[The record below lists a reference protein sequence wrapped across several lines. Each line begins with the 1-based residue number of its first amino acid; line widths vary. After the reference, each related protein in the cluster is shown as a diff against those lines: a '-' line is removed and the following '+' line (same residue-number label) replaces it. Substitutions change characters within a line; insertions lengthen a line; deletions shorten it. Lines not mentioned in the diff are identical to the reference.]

1 MKLAYISF
9 DTVPAP
15 KGSAT
20 HIQAFSKA
28 LAARFGSIQLV
39 TVSST
44 SQIQGPEERWP
55 GVWHTQIPALGS
67 NLISRVLHFR
77 ALLMIWLQDQ
87 VRDRRFDIIHFR
99 SIFEGFELCCQK
111 YDYSTRLIFE
121 VNGLPSIELKY
132 KYPAIVEDRI
142 LMHKIY
148 SQEQICLEVA
158 DQIITP
164 SSVTAGYLATRGI
177 PLPKIQVIPNGVDL
191 TLFTYAPNWQPQ
203 DFLQLA
209 YFGVFSSWQGLEH
222 AIRALASLQGEG
234 AVVLSLIG
242 PASRYQRQRIFRLAA
257 KLGVSRCL
265 KWLGSLSQ
273 LDLVKQLHQSDII
286 LAPLSLNDRNLLQG
300 CCPLK
305 ILEGMAV
312 GIPVISSHLP
322 VVQELG
328 ENGIHLW
335 LTKPGSVDAL
345 CAAVL
350 EIKKDPS
357 QGERI
362 RFQARQRIESHF
374 TWDYAGKQL
383 NDLYQS
389 LMNNFN

>member
-1 MKLAYISF
+1 MKLAYLSF

-15 KGSAT
+15 KGAAI
-20 HIQAFSKA
+20 HIQVFSQA
-28 LAARFGSIQLV
+28 LAAQFESIQLV

-44 SQIQGPEERWP
+44 SQIEGPEERWP
-55 GVWHTQIPALGS
+55 GVWHTQIPAVGS

-77 ALLMIWLQDQ
+77 TLLMLWLQEQ

-99 SIFEGFELCCQK
+99 SIFEGFELSCQK
-111 YDYSTRLIFE
+111 DHYASRLIFE

-142 LMHKIY
+142 LMQKIH
-148 SQEQICLEVA
+148 SQEQICLESA
-158 DQIITP
+158 DQVITP
-164 SSVTAGYLATRGI
+164 SSITAAYLEARGI
-177 PLPKIQVIPNGVDL
+177 PSQKIQVIPNGVDL
-191 TLFTYAPNWQPQ
+191 TLFSYAPYWQPQ
-203 DFLQLA
+203 DPLRLA
-209 YFGVFSSWQGLEH
+209 YFGVFASWQGLDH
-222 AIRALASLQGEG
+222 AIRTLASLQREG
-234 AVVLSLIG
+234 SAELSLIG
-242 PASRYQRQRIFRLAA
+242 PASRRQRQQIFRLAS

-273 LDLVKQLHQSDII
+273 SDLVKQLHQSDII

-312 GIPVISSHLP
+312 GIPVISSNLP

-328 ENGIHLW
+328 ENRIHLY

-345 CAAVL
+345 HAAVL

-357 QGERI
+357 QGEQI
-362 RFQARQRIESHF
+362 RFQARQRIESCF
-374 TWDYAGKQL
+374 KWQDATQQL
-383 NDLYQS
+383 GTLYQS
-389 LMNNFN
+389 LL